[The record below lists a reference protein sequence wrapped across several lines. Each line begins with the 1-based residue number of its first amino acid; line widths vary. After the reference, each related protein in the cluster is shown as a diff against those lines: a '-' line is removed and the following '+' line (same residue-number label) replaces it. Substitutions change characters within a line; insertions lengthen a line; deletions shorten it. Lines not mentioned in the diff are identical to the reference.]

1 MSELYEETKTMV
13 KEQQRRRW
21 LQHHPDFNSRDSS
34 YQLSREYQV
43 IIVQLRTGH
52 SRLRHHMFTKF
63 LIGESCACHCGTS
76 PMTMEHFQQDCQNHQ
91 NLRAETWPADTLERE
106 IYGPV
111 ENLQC
116 RAACVWTTRVL
127 VWAND
132 KEFNWLVFMLSCPHW
147 HAAGNLKTQTV

>member
-1 MSELYEETKTMV
+1 MRNCHKKSNLSELYEEAKTMV

-43 IIVQLRTGH
+43 IIVRLRTGH

-91 NLRAETWPADTLERE
+91 NLRAETWPADTLLGSSSVALWRPS
-106 IYGPV
+106 I
-111 ENLQC
+111 
-116 RAACVWTTRVL
+116 VWWHMSELLEVL
-127 VWAND
+127 VI
-132 KEFNWLVFMLSCPHW
+132 
-147 HAAGNLKTQTV
+147 